1 MKLIS
6 REEDRTLW
14 LILAVD
20 REGLLLLLEAGS
32 TRPGRRPG
40 VSRQSSELNQ
50 RLQDDLFECL
60 EEKRLA
66 NHSDLT
72 ASLRDPL
79 RCVEGKGGFAWTL
92 TLVEME
98 QLLQGLNALR
108 ISAWE
113 RLGCPDPNEGPD
125 LESMELGS
133 EVLLD
138 GWILEL
144 ASRFQTRV
152 LHGLENG

>member
-14 LILAVD
+14 YIHEVD

-32 TRPGRRPG
+32 SRPGRRPE
-40 VSRQSSELNQ
+40 VSRESPDLNQ
-50 RLQDDLFECL
+50 RLRDDLSECL
-60 EEKRLA
+60 EEKRVA
-66 NHSDLT
+66 NHANLA

-79 RCVEGKGGFAWTL
+79 RCVEGKGGFAWIL
-92 TLVEME
+92 THGEME
-98 QLLQGLNALR
+98 QLLQGLNAMR

-113 RLGCPDPNEGPD
+113 RLGCPDPNEGLD